1 MIGRARDARPD
12 PLPPPGRLPVL
23 GRPRRGKPFRVLI
36 LGGARSGKSVTAERL
51 LAGRERVDYVA
62 TGPLPDEGD
71 PEWADRVR
79 LHQARRPAHWTTL
92 ETLDLARV
100 LAGSEPARPGTAQ
113 PELTGSEPARPGT
126 AQAELTGSEPTG
138 AAMAQPELTG
148 SGPVPARILATP
160 VLVDCLATWLAGVME
175 ECGLWAGSP
184 GADKKLADRL
194 DGLLDAWRSTR
205 RQVVAVSNEV
215 GSGVVPG
222 TASGVRFRDELGV
235 LNARIA
241 AECEQVWLCTAGIA
255 RRLR

>member
-1 MIGRARDARPD
+1 MIGRVRDARPA
-12 PLPPPGRLPVL
+12 PLPPPGRLPVP
-23 GRPRRGKPFRVLI
+23 GRPRHGKPFRVLI

-51 LAGRERVDYVA
+51 LAGRDRVDYVA
-62 TGPLPDEGD
+62 TGPLPDEAD
-71 PEWADRVR
+71 PEWADRVWR
-79 LHQARRPAHWTTL
+79 HQARRPAHWTTL

-100 LAGSEPARPGTAQ
+100 LAGSEPARPGVAQ
-113 PELTGSEPARPGT
+113 PGLIR
-126 AQAELTGSEPTG
+126 
-138 AAMAQPELTG
+138 
-148 SGPVPARILATP
+148 SGPVPARIQATP

-184 GADKKLADRL
+184 GADKKLLDRL
-194 DGLLDAWRSTR
+194 DGLVDAWRATR

>member
-1 MIGRARDARPD
+1 MIGRARDPRPG
-12 PLPPPGRLPVL
+12 PLPTPGRLPVP

-51 LAGRERVDYVA
+51 LAGRDRVDYVA
-62 TGPLPDEGD
+62 TGPLPDEAD

-79 LHQARRPAHWTTL
+79 LHRARRPAHWTTL

-100 LAGSEPARPGTAQ
+100 L
-113 PELTGSEPARPGT
+113 TGSEPA
-126 AQAELTGSEPTG
+126 G
-138 AAMAQPELTG
+138 AGMAQPGLTG
-148 SGPVPARILATP
+148 AGPVPARILATP

-184 GADKKLADRL
+184 GADKKLADRV